1 MIARLK
7 GLVDSVGSDHA
18 VIDVQGVGYLV
29 ACSARTL
36 QALVPGEATA
46 LHVETQVR
54 EDAIT
59 LYGFQADGER
69 QWFRLL
75 LTVQGV
81 GAKVALAILSVL
93 SPAQLVQALAA
104 GDRTALQRA
113 DGVGAKLAQRLATEL
128 KDKAA
133 AHGFVPAAVP
143 RGEAPGKAAL
153 APAAAP
159 EAQVLEDAAS
169 ALVNL
174 GYGRADA
181 FAAVSRAAATLGA
194 EPALPSLIRAGLK
207 ELSP

>member
-7 GLVDSVGSDHA
+7 GIVDSTGVDHA
-18 VIDVQGVGYLV
+18 VIDVHGVGYLV
-29 ACSARTL
+29 ACSGRTL
-36 QALVPGEATA
+36 QGLVPGEPVA

-54 EDAIT
+54 EDAIA
-59 LYGFQADGER
+59 LFGFVAEAER

-93 SPAQLVQALAA
+93 SPPQLVQALAA
-104 GDRTALQRA
+104 GDKLALQRA

-133 AHGFVPAAVP
+133 TQGFVPVAS
-143 RGEAPGKAAL
+143 
-153 APAAAP
+153 APAVAGKKTAAP
-159 EAQVLEDAAS
+159 PADAGAQLLEDAAS

-181 FAAVSRAAATLGA
+181 FSAVSRAAATLGEA
-194 EPALPSLIRAGLK
+194 PQLPALIRAGLK